1 MIGRPRLFPIIPVMS
16 RKTAPSFVRRPRPVA
31 QLLSAL
37 VLVCLLPGLVGMAIF
52 LLAEYREERQRY
64 TEGTVQIARSIGQ
77 SADKQLLHT
86 QSVAQYLADAGEL
99 ASGDLDAFVQHA
111 KRAMAV
117 ASPTGQVVVY
127 RHDGS
132 RLISYPGAA
141 SGKVAPR
148 DDAQAV
154 QRVFAR
160 DAAWISNVG
169 TDQRGAPVIGIHVPV
184 RREGKVIYA
193 LAMFFPA
200 SQLTALLRERALP
213 GGWLSTLLDAE
224 GVVAARNR
232 GAEKF
237 VGQFAFASLRAA
249 ITRQPEG
256 SIETTSLDGVPN
268 FTVFARSPQTGYT
281 AIVGVPRSQL
291 SGPLWT
297 RMAYLSATVALLFGL
312 GLLLARFMSRRISRS
327 IHALTEPAAA
337 LGRGAPPLVRAVH
350 VSEAVEVATAI
361 ERAAVLLQERDAAL
375 RAQRDE
381 LQQFK
386 FFTEHANE
394 MLLLLDERGNIRYAN
409 RMTSE
414 RLGYSHAELLSMTLF
429 QIDLPTTPE
438 RLQAVFAE
446 CRSAQKP
453 PFERVYRCKDGVD
466 IPVEITATV
475 LEHKGEWLMHVVP
488 RDIRERRQAEQAIR
502 WAASHDGL
510 TELANRAQATRFLEE
525 GLVQARSAGG
535 NGALLFVDLDRFKP
549 VNDIYGH
556 DAGDRVLQE
565 VARRLRGCVR
575 HDDLLARVGG
585 DEFLIVLP
593 CPDDSAHPAR
603 RAEDIIHAVAQ
614 PIRLGNIE
622 VMLSASVGIS
632 RFPQDGETAS
642 ALVHAADMAM
652 LAVKQGG
659 RAGYAWYSAEMGV
672 QAQFTLNVERRLQA
686 ALEHGGLLLHYQPVV
701 HLASGRVDGVEAL
714 VRLDDGASPAVGP
727 ATFVP
732 IAESCGLIAPMGE
745 WVAAE
750 ACRQQGQWQAAG
762 LPLSVSVNVSALQ
775 FRRSGFVGRIRDVIE
790 ATGIA
795 PHCLVI
801 ELTETAVMENLAEA
815 IGILNEVR
823 SLGVRVALDDFG
835 TGYSSLSM
843 LSTLPLDKL
852 KIDQSFV
859 RRIDTDHASRAVID
873 AVIALA
879 NSLGL
884 ELVAEGIETEAAL
897 HYLRERGCQLGQGFY
912 FSRPLPAAQLEEWHA
927 GR

>member
-1 MIGRPRLFPIIPVMS
+1 M
-16 RKTAPSFVRRPRPVA
+16 
-31 QLLSAL
+31 
-37 VLVCLLPGLVGMAIF
+37 
-52 LLAEYREERQRY
+52 
-64 TEGTVQIARSIGQ
+64 
-77 SADKQLLHT
+77 
-86 QSVAQYLADAGEL
+86 
-99 ASGDLDAFVQHA
+99 
-111 KRAMAV
+111 
-117 ASPTGQVVVY
+117 VY
-127 RHDGS
+127 RRDGS

-141 SGKVAPR
+141 SARVAPR
-148 DDAQAV
+148 DDARAV

-160 DAAWISNVG
+160 EAAWISNVAV
-169 TDQRGAPVIGIHVPV
+169 DQRGTPVIGVHVPV
-184 RREGKVIYA
+184 RRDGKVIHA
-193 LAMFFPA
+193 LAMFVPA
-200 SQLTALLRERALP
+200 SQLTALLQERGLP
-213 GGWLSTLLDAE
+213 DGWLATVLDGE

-232 GAEKF
+232 GAGKF
-237 VGQFAFASLRAA
+237 VGHLALERLRAVVA
-249 ITRQPEG
+249 RQPEG
-256 SIETTSLDGVPN
+256 SLETTSLDGVPN
-268 FTVFARSPQTGYT
+268 FTVFARSPLTGYT

-291 SGPLWT
+291 TGPLWT
-297 RMAYLSATVALLFGL
+297 RMAYLSATMAVLFGL
-312 GLLLARFMSRRISRS
+312 GLLLARYVSRRISRS
-327 IHALTEPAAA
+327 IHALIEPAAA
-337 LGRGAPPLVRAVH
+337 LGRGAPPSITAVH

-361 ERAAVLLQERDAAL
+361 ERAAALLQERDAAL

-394 MLLLLDERGNIRYAN
+394 MLLLLDEDGNIRYVN
-409 RMTSE
+409 RMASE
-414 RLGYSHAELLSMTLF
+414 RLGYSNAELLSMTLF
-429 QIDLPTTPE
+429 QIDLPTTTE

-446 CRSAQKP
+446 CRDAQKP
-453 PFERVYRCKDGVD
+453 PFERVYRCRDGAD

-488 RDIRERRQAEQAIR
+488 RDIRERRQAEQAVR

-510 TELANRAQATRFLEE
+510 TELANRAQATRFLET
-525 GLVQARSAGG
+525 GLARARSVGG
-535 NGALLFVDLDRFKP
+535 SGALLFIDLDRFKP

-585 DEFLIVLP
+585 DEFLMVLP
-593 CPDDSAHPAR
+593 CPDDAAAQAAR
-603 RAEDIIHAVAQ
+603 RAEDIIRAVSQ

-622 VMLSASVGIS
+622 VVLSASVGIS

-642 ALVHAADMAM
+642 ALIHAADMAM
-652 LAVKQGG
+652 LEVKQGG
-659 RAGYAWYSAEMGV
+659 RAGYAWYSAEMGA

-686 ALEHGGLLLHYQPVV
+686 ALEHGGLLLHYQPIV

-714 VRLDDGASPAVGP
+714 ARLDDGASPAVGP

-745 WVAAE
+745 WVAAQ

-775 FRRSGFVGRIRDVIE
+775 FRRSDFVGRVRDVIE
-790 ATGIA
+790 ATGID

-815 IGILNEVR
+815 IGILRAVR
-823 SLGVRVALDDFG
+823 ALSVRVALDDFG

-843 LSTLPLDKL
+843 VSTLPLDKL

-897 HYLRERGCQLGQGFY
+897 HYLRERGCQLGQGYY
-912 FSRPLPAAQLEEWHA
+912 FSRPLPVAQLETWQA